1 MSLAKGI
8 ELNTLMRMSQVAVRT
23 TKQPFFFFLL
33 ACALYWIMCILSEIV
48 LARMEARANRGIVRA
63 QA

>member
-1 MSLAKGI
+1 
-8 ELNTLMRMSQVAVRT
+8 
-23 TKQPFFFFLL
+23 
-33 ACALYWIMCILSEIV
+33 MCILSEIV